1 VAVAAFPMLVE
12 ACSTGESPSYEDA
25 VTEMRRPIAAG
36 GTRHSGRLRDLVRQ
50 ATLAA
55 SSHNTQPWKFTLAER
70 SITIRPDLARRT
82 PVVDPDD
89 HHLFVSLGCA
99 TENLVHA
106 AQASGLHADVRV
118 HEDSIEVTFDDTTP
132 VRSSLF
138 EAIPVRQCS
147 RSIYDGRPLSAKE
160 LRALEDVA
168 HGDGVQA
175 IVLTAPPQIETV
187 LDYVTRG
194 NTAQIGDPA
203 FITEL
208 KTWIRFSEAE
218 AVRTGDGL
226 FSRTTGNPAVPRW
239 LGTRLLGTLLTPKS
253 ENDKCAKQLRSS
265 AGVIV
270 FVSGGNDRQHWIAVG
285 RCYERFALQATALG
299 IRTAFLNQPVE
310 VAPLRSQFA
319 TWLNLG
325 ARRPDLIVRFGRGP
339 EMSRSLRRPIEQV
352 LA

>member
-1 VAVAAFPMLVE
+1 ME
-12 ACSTGESPSYEDA
+12 ACSSDERLSYEDA
-25 VTEMRRPIAAG
+25 MAKMRRPIA
-36 GTRHSGRLRDLVRQ
+36 RSGLDNSGQLRDLVRQ

-70 SITIRPDLARRT
+70 SVTIRPDFTRRT
-82 PVVDPDD
+82 PIVDPDD

-106 AQASGLHADVRV
+106 ALASGLHTDVLVR
-118 HEDSIEVTFDDTTP
+118 EDAIDVAVDETTP
-132 VRSSLF
+132 VRSPLF

-147 RSIYDGRPLSAKE
+147 RSIYDGHPLTVTE

-168 HGDGVQA
+168 RGDGVHA
-175 IVLTAPPQIETV
+175 IVMTARPQIETV

-203 FITEL
+203 FVAEL
-208 KTWIRFSEAE
+208 KAWVRFSEAE

-239 LGTRLLGTLLTPKS
+239 LGTRLLGALLTPKS

-270 FVSGGNDRQHWIAVG
+270 FVSDVNDRRHWIEAG
-285 RCYERFALQATALG
+285 RCYERLALQATALG

-310 VAPLRSQFA
+310 VAQLRSQLA

-325 ARRPDLIVRFGRGP
+325 AQRPDLVVRFGRGP
-339 EMSRSLRRPIEQV
+339 EMPRSLRRPIEQV